1 MRAIQRGVSVKS
13 LGNRL
18 GRRSFDTVGVAGSIP
33 VEPTIF
39 NSKSESQ
46 VIVIPDNYDV
56 IPAVEYIRGRPHFF
70 RCLVKKKDQKRE
82 RGVKPARQAKKAR

>member
-33 VEPTIF
+33 VEPTIRQL
-39 NSKSESQ
+39 KQTSQ
-46 VIVIPDNYDV
+46 TIEIPDNYDV
-56 IPAVEYIRGRPHFF
+56 VPAVRWQGGYPEFYRVLI
-70 RCLVKKKDQKRE
+70 KK
-82 RGVKPARQAKKAR
+82 